1 MATSHVFLASLFLFM
16 HVAAMAPQGL
26 AQGLPPEPES
36 DRLVDE
42 DVNVVV
48 GLYTREYSLSGN
60 GIVDFK
66 TARQIIQAGQNA
78 YGNTVVETLPFPLF
92 YWYDETATGAF
103 HMWVDRKG
111 EGCRCDI
118 VPYVALA
125 GE

>member
-1 MATSHVFLASLFLFM
+1 MKTSHAFLASLFLFTFIM
-16 HVAAMAPQGL
+16 AMPPLGI
-26 AQGLPPEPES
+26 AQVLPSEPES

-42 DVNVVV
+42 EVNVVV
-48 GLYTREYSLSGN
+48 GLYTREYSLAGN

-78 YGNTVVETLPFPLF
+78 YGNTIVETLPFPLF
-92 YWYDETATGAF
+92 YWYDENATGEF
-103 HMWVDRKG
+103 HMWIDRKG

-118 VPYVALA
+118 VPYIALA